1 MSCLPPDQANTL
13 MAAGEQRHSSIEL
26 LRILAMLMIVAGHF
40 LCHQSGVAA
49 AHGGFTVSLF
59 GSGARWA
66 CNLFLLVGCWFM
78 VDAPPRRLLA

>member
-40 LCHQSGVAA
+40 LCQSGVAA

-78 VDAPPRRLLA
+78 VDAQPRRLLA